1 MIHPVTSIDLI
12 SRVT

>member
-1 MIHPVTSIDLI
+1 LI